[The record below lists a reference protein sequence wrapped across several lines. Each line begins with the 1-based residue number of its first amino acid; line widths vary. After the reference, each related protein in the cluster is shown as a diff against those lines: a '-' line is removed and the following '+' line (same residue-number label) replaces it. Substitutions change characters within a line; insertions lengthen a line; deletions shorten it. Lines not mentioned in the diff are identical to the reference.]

1 MGQGA
6 SGQWPRAI
14 LALAL
19 ALDLACTALRGIAVQ
34 GRVGLGR
41 ALALAIG
48 KALGYEVG

>member
-19 ALDLACTALRGIAVQ
+19 ALACTALRGIAVQ
-34 GRVGLGR
+34 GRIGAGACLV
-41 ALALAIG
+41 IG

>member
-6 SGQWPRAI
+6 RGQWPRAI

-19 ALDLACTALRGIAVQ
+19 ALALACTALRGIAVQ
-34 GRVGLGR
+34 GRIGAGACLV
-41 ALALAIG
+41 IG

>member
-19 ALDLACTALRGIAVQ
+19 ALACTALRGIAVQ
-34 GRVGLGR
+34 GRVGQGR

>member
-14 LALAL
+14 LAL